1 MLLRTRNFL
10 MGPNCTAFVRFGG
23 PESRRFQNIFNL
35 PVRLDFTIFKSKLR
49 LAIFLKFHDVSNY
62 FTSEFY
68 VAKQHFHLLC
78 LHQIPASSVQQI
90 LQFFNIFLS
99 MLFRICFA
107 QNTNSWSFESFKISK
122 ALPTSSTPNHN
133 FVPRFSSDFEILP
146 KLLNS
151 LSVSRINWR

>member
-1 MLLRTRNFL
+1 MLRTRNFL

-49 LAIFLKFHDVSNY
+49 LANFLKFHDVSNY

-107 QNTNSWSFESFKISK
+107 QEPKTPTLGLSKVSKSVKLCPHLLHQTITAFHASPVILKLFQNS
-122 ALPTSSTPNHN
+122 
-133 FVPRFSSDFEILP
+133 
-146 KLLNS
+146 
-151 LSVSRINWR
+151 